1 MEECDLWRG
10 VPSLF
15 RCILQELPTGMKQ
28 VGLAR
33 NSHPHLPMA
42 KTGSTFRLTKTSIN
56 LAKTGAY
63 P

>member
-1 MEECDLWRG
+1 
-10 VPSLF
+10 
-15 RCILQELPTGMKQ
+15 MKQ